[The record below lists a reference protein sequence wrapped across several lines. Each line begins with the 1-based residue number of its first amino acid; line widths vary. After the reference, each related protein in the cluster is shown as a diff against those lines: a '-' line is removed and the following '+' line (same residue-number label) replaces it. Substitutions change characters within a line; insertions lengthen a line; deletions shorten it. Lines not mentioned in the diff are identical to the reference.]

1 MSTSDHAPQGTALVR
16 TGAAGRGNLEVLTL
30 SLDDNLFALEARHVR
45 EILDLV
51 PITEVPTSQPFVG
64 GLINV
69 RGKVVP
75 LADLRHRFGMALRPD
90 TVDTRIVVIEI
101 DLDGDQTT
109 IGVRADKVHAV
120 TEMTAASLE
129 DTPRIGMAWRQEFIA
144 CIAKHDDAFVVVLD
158 MAAVFR
164 TGHEAE
170 GAADR
175 ASGRGAA

>member
-1 MSTSDHAPQGTALVR
+1 MPTPDPSPHRNAL
-16 TGAAGRGNLEVLTL
+16 AKADLSQRGNLEVLTL

-51 PITEVPTSQPFVG
+51 PITEVPTSHPFVG

-109 IGVRADKVHAV
+109 IGLRADKVHAV

-129 DTPRIGMAWRQEFIA
+129 ETPRIGMAWRQDFIS

-164 TGHEAE
+164 TGHEAD
-170 GAADR
+170 GAGER
-175 ASGRGAA
+175 APGRGAA